1 MKKALVTSLLC
12 MAIASFAHSARADTG
27 ALLQKLD
34 SDWSQCRYAAQQ
46 MERMSGIPKG
56 LLTSIS
62 MVETGRRAPGGKV
75 EPWPWTIN
83 VEGRGYYYAS
93 KAEAIRA
100 VRRLMAAGSRSIDVG
115 CMQVNLRFHPR
126 AFTSLEEAF
135 DPDANVAYAA
145 SFLSDLQSRSGSWDK
160 AAGHYHS
167 YSPHLNQKYSAR
179 IQKVWA
185 SEKTRAPLEDPR
197 FDVLRRAV
205 PGIAASEEKGPAT
218 ASSEPEMQAPGAVR
232 PELRII
238 LRASLAPEHDEK
250 AAPGP
255 AKTRNTVTVAMRPA
269 PQVLGTEAS
278 IVRQEPERPAPQVIY
293 PANARVAMR

>member
-1 MKKALVTSLLC
+1 MKRALVTSLLC
-12 MAIASFAHSARADTG
+12 MAIAGFAQSARADAG

-83 VEGRGYYYAS
+83 VEGRGYYYTS

-145 SFLSDLQSRSGSWDK
+145 SFLSELKSRSGSWDT

-167 YSPHLNQKYSAR
+167 YSPHLNRKYSAR

-197 FDVLRRAV
+197 FDTLRQSI
-205 PGIAASEEKGPAT
+205 PGIASSKKGPAT
-218 ASSEPEMQAPGAVR
+218 ASSEPDR
-232 PELRII
+232 PRRELNII
-238 LRASLAPEHDEK
+238 LRASLAHEPES
-250 AAPGP
+250 GGGN
-255 AKTRNTVTVAMRPA
+255 TQNTVTVAMRPA
-269 PQVLGTEAS
+269 PRVLGTATSVLSRAE
-278 IVRQEPERPAPQVIY
+278 ERPAPQVIY